1 MKPVEPN
8 NNLLCKFTPLSGSW
22 TCDTCLVSNKATD
35 MKCIA
40 CQSSKPSNGESA
52 PRKPAPSSND
62 LMAKF
67 APKQGSWSCE
77 TRMVDNDGSKT
88 KYVACETP
96 KTGAKPPVLSSK
108 PTIIIDND
116 LMEKFASPPDS
127 WECDTCMVQ
136 NKSTDNTCS
145 ACQTPNPGA
154 TKSATATAT
163 TAPLSGISSSIKPD
177 SSLAAKFAPQ
187 AGSWTCDTCMV
198 DNKSEDSSCVACQ
211 TPRPGAKPGANT
223 GSGFNVGGGQT
234 FSSSPFKFGMG
245 NSAAASSSSVS
256 AFKLGPSSSVDSKTN
271 GQSSPSVS
279 ITFGDN
285 ADQNRKNDTKSEGT
299 TQLPTFVF
307 GSSTILSNFS
317 SETKTGAPTFT
328 FGAPVNNQSG
338 KDDSSKPSFSFG
350 GNSSVDKDKAT
361 SRGEYTFGTKK
372 VTLDASNKGNLDS
385 CC

>member
-1 MKPVEPN
+1 
-8 NNLLCKFTPLSGSW
+8 
-22 TCDTCLVSNKATD
+22 
-35 MKCIA
+35 
-40 CQSSKPSNGESA
+40 
-52 PRKPAPSSND
+52 
-62 LMAKF
+62 
-67 APKQGSWSCE
+67 
-77 TRMVDNDGSKT
+77 
-88 KYVACETP
+88 
-96 KTGAKPPVLSSK
+96 
-108 PTIIIDND
+108 
-116 LMEKFASPPDS
+116 
-127 WECDTCMVQ
+127 
-136 NKSTDNTCS
+136 
-145 ACQTPNPGA
+145 
-154 TKSATATAT
+154 
-163 TAPLSGISSSIKPD
+163 
-177 SSLAAKFAPQ
+177 
-187 AGSWTCDTCMV
+187 MV

-211 TPRPGAKPGANT
+211 TPRPGAKPGEST
-223 GSGFNVGGGQT
+223 GFNVGGGQT

-372 VTLDASNKGNLDS
+372 VPPDASNKGNHDS